1 MWCSR
6 CSARPRLVGRTLL
19 RVTGSALSVPLR
31 GHHWQTSGTTTS
43 SSCRSAGRR
52 SARKQSSRRPLRVTS
67 EAPSDQVDRQ
77 TNLHFGRLAPSEAPS
92 APGCPVTVETLN
104 GLCLRHLRYRLV
116 GEPYS
121 AASARAGSGTALRV
135 DGKLSL
141 SRSGVATVAKGQSSV
156 KVSPTAVSPGS
167 IVIATLQAFVKGV
180 AIAGAV
186 TGTNEFTTYLN
197 EIAPRRFG
205 SGG

>member
-1 MWCSR
+1 M
-6 CSARPRLVGRTLL
+6 
-19 RVTGSALSVPLR
+19 
-31 GHHWQTSGTTTS
+31 
-43 SSCRSAGRR
+43 
-52 SARKQSSRRPLRVTS
+52 
-67 EAPSDQVDRQ
+67 
-77 TNLHFGRLAPSEAPS
+77 
-92 APGCPVTVETLN
+92 
-104 GLCLRHLRYRLV
+104 
-116 GEPYS
+116 
-121 AASARAGSGTALRV
+121 